1 MRRGVCVGCGVGLSP
16 RYNVVSTSRHYNVF
30 NFIILLMFLLLNSIH
45 SKAFSG
51 TNAVDVMLTK

>member
-1 MRRGVCVGCGVGLSP
+1 MCRGVCVGSRLDTMLC
-16 RYNVVSTSRHYNVF
+16 RHYNVF
-30 NFIILLMFLLLNSIH
+30 NFIILLMFLLLNSIY